1 VCYNCYNNNV
11 KVVITKGGYEKLMTE
26 IEKLITQVGEL
37 VWMEINEVKE
47 VNYKRNKKITSFYV
61 IMLNGSKYIL
71 NLKAV

>member
-1 VCYNCYNNNV
+1 
-11 KVVITKGGYEKLMTE
+11 MTE